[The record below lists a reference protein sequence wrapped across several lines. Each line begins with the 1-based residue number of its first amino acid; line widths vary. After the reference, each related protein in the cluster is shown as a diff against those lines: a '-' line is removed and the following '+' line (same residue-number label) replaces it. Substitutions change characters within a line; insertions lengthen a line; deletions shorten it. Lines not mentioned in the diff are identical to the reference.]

1 MIRVDGTALLWEG
14 KTIPPSSHYEL
25 DSPCLVIPTICVLCD
40 PSQLH
45 SGGIERCS
53 VGRGA
58 GCCSAADD
66 KVSNITISSSSP
78 KNCYKPISEIAAIYS
93 AKTVR
98 SSRRQ
103 CKLLGWIMSVSF
115 RGVYKRGSITQGSKS
130 EIGTT
135 VAPLPVSPSRRSG
148 HKMVPSHAAPR
159 QHREQRDRR
168 ARRRRDA
175 SVKSAKEAKTNSDS
189 SELILSIN

>member
-1 MIRVDGTALLWEG
+1 MGRENHSPVFPLRAGL
-14 KTIPPSSHYEL
+14 SS
-25 DSPCLVIPTICVLCD
+25 CLVIPTICVLCD

-53 VGRGA
+53 MGRGA

-78 KNCYKPISEIAAIYS
+78 KNCYKPISEIAAIYLT
-93 AKTVR
+93 KTVR

-135 VAPLPVSPSRRSG
+135 VAPLPVSPSHRSG
-148 HKMVPSHAAPR
+148 HKMVPGDAAPR
-159 QHREQRDRR
+159 QHREQHDQR

-175 SVKSAKEAKTNSDS
+175 KSAKEAKTISDS
-189 SELILSIN
+189 SELILSINSIN